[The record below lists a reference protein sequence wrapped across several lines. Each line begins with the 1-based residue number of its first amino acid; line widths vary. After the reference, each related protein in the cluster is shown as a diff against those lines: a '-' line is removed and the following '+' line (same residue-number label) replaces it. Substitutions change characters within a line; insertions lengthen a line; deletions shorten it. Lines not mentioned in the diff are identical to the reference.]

1 VPIYALCKI
10 KIIIIIITFADGEEE
25 LERMVRK
32 VKEYWGN

>member
-10 KIIIIIITFADGEEE
+10 KIIIIITFADGEEE